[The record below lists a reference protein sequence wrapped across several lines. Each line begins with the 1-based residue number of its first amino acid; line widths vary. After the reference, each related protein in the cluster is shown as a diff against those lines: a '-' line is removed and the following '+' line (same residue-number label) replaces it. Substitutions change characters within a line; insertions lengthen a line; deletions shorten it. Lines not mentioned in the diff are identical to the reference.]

1 MKLDQCCVVTDMA
14 IKLLIILFII
24 VILYSLGSALIFLVK
39 DHGEGD
45 RTVKRLTW
53 RIGLSLV
60 LFLFL
65 WGAYQLGWIEPHSG
79 PVGLQVPSE
88 QAVEPE

>member
-1 MKLDQCCVVTDMA
+1 MA
-14 IKLLIILFII
+14 IKILIIVFLITI
-24 VILYSLGSALIFLVK
+24 VYSLGSALIFLVK

-65 WGAYQLGWIEPHSG
+65 WLAYSLGWVEPSQG
-79 PVGLQVPSE
+79 PVGMQMQE
-88 QAVEPE
+88 QQATPEE

>member
-1 MKLDQCCVVTDMA
+1 MA
-14 IKLLIILFII
+14 LNILIILFIL
-24 VILYSLGSALIFLVK
+24 VILYSLGSALIFLVR

-45 RTVKRLTW
+45 RMVKRLTW

-65 WGAYQLGWIEPHSG
+65 WAAYQMGWIEPRQG
-79 PVGLQVPSE
+79 PVGLQMKEQPSDS
-88 QAVEPE
+88 Q

>member
-1 MKLDQCCVVTDMA
+1 MKIVT
-14 IKLLIILFII
+14 IVFLLA
-24 VILYSLGSALIFLVK
+24 ILYSLGSSLIFLVK

-60 LFLFL
+60 LFLLL
-65 WGAYQLGWIEPHSG
+65 WGAYQAGWIEHHEG
-79 PVGLQVPSE
+79 PVRLPAPPG
-88 QAVEPE
+88 QAADSD

>member
-1 MKLDQCCVVTDMA
+1 MA
-14 IKLLIILFII
+14 IKILIIVFLVTI
-24 VILYSLGSALIFLVK
+24 VYSLGSALIVLVK
-39 DHGEGD
+39 DHGESD

-65 WGAYQLGWIEPHSG
+65 WLAHYLGWIQPSQG
-79 PVGLQVPSE
+79 PVGMQVQEQSE
-88 QAVEPE
+88 LTN

>member
-1 MKLDQCCVVTDMA
+1 MV
-14 IKLLIILFII
+14 IKILIIVFLIT
-24 VILYSLGSALIFLVK
+24 ILYSLGSAMIFLVK

-65 WGAYQLGWIEPHSG
+65 WVAYQLGWIEPNSG
-79 PVGLQVPSE
+79 PIRVPVAAQ
-88 QAVEPE
+88 QAEPE

>member
-1 MKLDQCCVVTDMA
+1 MTMA
-14 IKLLIILFII
+14 FKILIILFLLI
-24 VILYSLGSALIFLVK
+24 ILYSLGSALIFLVK

-53 RIGLSLV
+53 RIGLSLI

-65 WGAYQLGWIEPHSG
+65 WVAHQMGWIKPNTGPIGLDVISQEKEPG
-79 PVGLQVPSE
+79 
-88 QAVEPE
+88 

>member
-1 MKLDQCCVVTDMA
+1 MA
-14 IKLLIILFII
+14 IKILIILFII
-24 VILYSLGSALIFLVK
+24 VILYSLGSAMFFLVK

-53 RIGLSLV
+53 RIGLSIV

-65 WGAYQLGWIEPHSG
+65 WIAHQMGWVEEKRG
-79 PVGLQVPSE
+79 PVGLQLPQQEEPSGN
-88 QAVEPE
+88 

>member
-1 MKLDQCCVVTDMA
+1 MA
-14 IKLLIILFII
+14 IKILIIVVLITI
-24 VILYSLGSALIFLVK
+24 VYSLGSALIFLVR

-45 RTVKRLTW
+45 RTVRRLTW

-65 WGAYQLGWIEPHSG
+65 WFAHYMGWIQPHQG
-79 PVGLQVPSE
+79 PVGMQMQE
-88 QAVEPE
+88 QPTQQEE

>member
-1 MKLDQCCVVTDMA
+1 MA
-14 IKLLIILFII
+14 IKILIIVFLL
-24 VILYSLGSALIFLVK
+24 VILYSLASALIFLVK

-60 LFLFL
+60 LFVFL
-65 WGAYQLGWIEPHSG
+65 WVAYQLGWIEPHQG
-79 PVGLQVPSE
+79 PVGMQMQE
-88 QAVEPE
+88 QPRDADGG

>member
-1 MKLDQCCVVTDMA
+1 MA
-14 IKLLIILFII
+14 IKILIIVFLII
-24 VILYSLGSALIFLVK
+24 ILYSLGSALVFLVK

-45 RTVKRLTW
+45 RMVNRLSW

-65 WGAYQLGWIEPHSG
+65 WGAYQLGWIEPKSG
-79 PVGLQVPSE
+79 PVGLQVPE
-88 QAVEPE
+88 QTAPPE

>member
-1 MKLDQCCVVTDMA
+1 MA
-14 IKLLIILFII
+14 IKIVFIVFIL

-65 WGAYQLGWIEPHSG
+65 WFAHQQGWIESGQG
-79 PVGLQVPSE
+79 PVGLQVPE
-88 QAVEPE
+88 QQAPPE

>member
-1 MKLDQCCVVTDMA
+1 MA
-14 IKLLIILFII
+14 IKILIIVFLII
-24 VILYSLGSALIFLVK
+24 ILYSLGSALVFLVK

-45 RTVKRLTW
+45 RMVNRLTW

-65 WGAYQLGWIEPHSG
+65 WGAYQLGWIEPKSG
-79 PVGLQVPSE
+79 PVGLQVPE
-88 QAVEPE
+88 QSVPPE

>member
-1 MKLDQCCVVTDMA
+1 MA
-14 IKLLIILFII
+14 IKILIIVFIL

-65 WGAYQLGWIEPHSG
+65 WGAYQLGWIEPSSG
-79 PVGLQVPSE
+79 PVGLQVPEQQAGSE
-88 QAVEPE
+88 

>member
-1 MKLDQCCVVTDMA
+1 MA
-14 IKLLIILFII
+14 IKILIIVFLVTI
-24 VILYSLGSALIFLVK
+24 VYSLGSALIFLVK
-39 DHGEGD
+39 DHGESD

-65 WGAYQLGWIEPHSG
+65 WLAHYLGWIQPSQG
-79 PVGLQVPSE
+79 PVGMQVQE
-88 QAVEPE
+88 QPAPTQD

>member
-1 MKLDQCCVVTDMA
+1 VVTDMA